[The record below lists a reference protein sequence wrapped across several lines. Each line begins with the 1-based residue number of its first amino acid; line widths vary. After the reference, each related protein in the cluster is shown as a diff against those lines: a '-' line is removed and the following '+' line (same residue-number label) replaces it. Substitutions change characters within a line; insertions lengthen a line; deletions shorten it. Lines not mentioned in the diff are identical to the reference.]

1 MACLNLKSTWLKQ
14 SIRRRP
20 IALNALLRD
29 SVYRRRRRCPNPLPF
44 FPRSLP
50 CHRLRLGS
58 PSSLRRWESEERS
71 GGPRRASSPTAICC
85 ALPRQGVSTCPR
97 ARTGGGERTGI
108 SWRVRTIPLTRL
120 HFLSPPLLLTH
131 SAPRLRGCL
140 WCESLPVSI
149 SGK

>member
-29 SVYRRRRRCPNPLPF
+29 SVYRRRRRCPNTLPF

-85 ALPRQGVSTCPR
+85 ALSRQGVSTCPR
-97 ARTGGGERTGI
+97 ARTGTSGDIMARANHPSHSSAFPVT
-108 SWRVRTIPLTRL
+108 P
-120 HFLSPPLLLTH
+120 SPPHPLCP
-131 SAPRLRGCL
+131 SAERLPL
-140 WCESLPVSI
+140 V
-149 SGK
+149 